1 MNYLFFYKKNS
12 FYKNIVDNMST
23 GGLFKLITNDGKQD
37 MMLMATSLLNQR
49 LADVRAQ
56 RVGLGLDD
64 TPTLLDIERTH
75 ILFTNAHFKPFAA
88 IGFEYNIVSVQTG
101 SVQWGSELSFNIP
114 QFGDF
119 FTDMA
124 VYVQLN
130 QPQLSSTVGSTNDNA
145 PLMRWCSYP
154 GERLFDQVK
163 FEVNGNVLDDYYSY
177 EVNFFREFN
186 IPPNKILGWNR
197 LVGQEEV
204 EEGYVDQPS
213 WVNNGASPSSVV
225 SRKCA
230 QFTSG
235 LQTPSGQKSGSVA
248 MFIPL
253 LFWFNNDVRLAIP
266 SVAIPQGSRYI
277 RLKLTQSGNMAGVVP
292 RGEGSWADPKG
303 ALDFSN
309 VIQNIQLYVNNI
321 FVNPEVHN
329 IFIKRV
335 GFSLI
340 RVHRRQTF
348 TTSNSA
354 YELQCQ
360 QLKWPI
366 EFIYAG
372 MKMSDYNS
380 TSPAL
385 QAEHLD
391 KWHTFD
397 QVVPQS
403 RAAAG
408 WSCKRKYVVDYDLKV
423 LGQTGNTFHVF
434 NNNINANDNSDR
446 LVLTSD
452 EDAKSNYAT
461 YFSVGDVLRFTVNG
475 VDLDLK
481 VYSITEADGTDE
493 AKIAFE
499 ESTLTACEAWGT
511 AEVKLLGKDFTVDVL
526 RVEDNEQSCTV
537 WTHKPTLDSINIKA
551 HGIDLYQT
559 LPSQFYASYLPYVFG
574 GPNIN
579 VPKDRGCH
587 LVNFAL
593 YPGTYQPSG
602 HVNVSRAR
610 EFYFNYK
617 SSVIGGTPVS
627 PSVKNQPDP
636 STNSNSGY
644 LYLLASAIN
653 FLLISDGG
661 AVLRYST

>member
-1 MNYLFFYKKNS
+1 
-12 FYKNIVDNMST
+12 MST

-56 RVGLGLDD
+56 RAGLGLDD

-88 IGFEYNIVSVQTG
+88 IGFEYNVVSVQTG
-101 SVQWGSELSFNIP
+101 SVAFGSEVSFNIP

-124 VYVQLN
+124 VYVQMG
-130 QPQLSSTVGSTNDNA
+130 QPVLSSNIGTVDENA

-177 EVNFFREFN
+177 EVNFFREFC
-186 IPPNKILGWNR
+186 IPPNKLLGWHR
-197 LVGQEEV
+197 LVGQEEL
-204 EEGYVDQPS
+204 EEGYVDQPL
-213 WVNNGASPSSVV
+213 WVNNGVAAKDVV
-225 SRKCA
+225 SRRYA
-230 QFTSG
+230 QFASG
-235 LQTPSGQKSGSVA
+235 LQTPSGQKSGNVE
-248 MFIPL
+248 MFVPL

-277 RLKLTQSGNMAGVVP
+277 RIKITSSSNMANLVP
-292 RGEGSWADPKG
+292 RGSGTWASPNGSLNFEGVK
-303 ALDFSN
+303 LN
-309 VIQNIQLYVNNI
+309 MQLYVNNI

-348 TTSNSA
+348 TTSNPA

-366 EFIYAG
+366 EYIYAG

-380 TSPAL
+380 SDAAL
-385 QAEHLD
+385 QSQHLD

-397 QVVPQS
+397 QVVPRS
-403 RAAAG
+403 RSTPG
-408 WSCKRKYVVDYDLKV
+408 WLCKRKYVQGSVTIQ
-423 LGQTGNTFHVF
+423 GTAGWTF
-434 NNNINANDNSDR
+434 NNSLALNSTRLRLTTAAGATVPPVLLPNTYPVIAANQ
-446 LVLTSD
+446 LV
-452 EDAKSNYAT
+452 
-461 YFSVGDVLRFTVNG
+461 VGDVLRFTFNSIP
-475 VDLDLK
+475 LDLTVK
-481 VYSITEADGTDE
+481 GVIEGTSSVSPVIE
-493 AKIAFE
+493 FE
-499 ESTLTACEAWGT
+499 ESTLSAANVWGT
-511 AEVKLLGKDFTVDVL
+511 SNATLLGTTFTVPRL
-526 RVEDNEQSCTV
+526 HVEDAEQSCTV

-551 HGIDLYQT
+551 HGIDLYQV
-559 LPSQFYASYLPYVFG
+559 LPSQFYSSYLPYVFG
-574 GPNIN
+574 GPNVN
-579 VPKDRGCH
+579 VPKDKGCH

-610 EFYFNYK
+610 EFYFNYV
-617 SSVIGGTPVS
+617 SSVIGGTPGV
-627 PSVKNQPDP
+627 PSVVNQPVF
-636 STNSNSGY
+636 TNNTSQGY
-644 LYLLASAIN
+644 LYLLAAAIN

>member
-1 MNYLFFYKKNS
+1 
-12 FYKNIVDNMST
+12 MST

-49 LADVRAQ
+49 LADVRSQ
-56 RVGLGLDD
+56 RAKLGLDD

-88 IGFEYNIVSVQTG
+88 VGFEYNIVSIQTG
-101 SVQWGSELSFNIP
+101 SIQWGSEVSFNIP

-124 VYVQLN
+124 AVVTLN
-130 QPQLSSTVGSTNDNA
+130 QPTLVVDGVSTDSDSA

-186 IPPNKILGWNR
+186 IPVNKLTGWKR
-197 LVGQEEV
+197 LVGQEEA
-204 EEGYVDQPS
+204 EEGTVDQPN
-213 WVNNGASPSSVV
+213 WVGSGVQSANVV
-225 SRKCA
+225 SRQKVE
-230 QFTSG
+230 FLSG
-235 LQTPSGQKSGSVA
+235 LQTPTGQKSGQVQL
-248 MFIPL
+248 FIPL
-253 LFWFNNDVRLAIP
+253 LFWFNQDVRLAIP

-277 RLKLTQSGNMAGVVP
+277 RVKLTSSANMAGVVP
-292 RGEGSWADPKG
+292 RGSGSWSSPNG
-303 ALDFSN
+303 SLDFTN

-321 FVNPEVHN
+321 FVNPEIHN

-335 GFSLI
+335 GFTLI

-348 TTSNSA
+348 TTTNNK

-366 EFIYAG
+366 EYIYAG

-380 TSPAL
+380 TTAAL

-391 KWHTFD
+391 KWHTFN
-397 QVVPQS
+397 QVVPKT
-403 RAAAG
+403 RTNAG
-408 WSCKRKYVVDYDLKV
+408 WTNKKV
-423 LGQTGNTFHVF
+423 YQQSSALAITFTGQTTLTA
-434 NNNINANDNSDR
+434 NNSTNSSARLTLTGNANAVTALIGQIFGGDI
-446 LVLTSD
+446 LVLTSGGV
-452 EDAKSNYAT
+452 KFNAT
-461 YFSVGDVLRFTVNG
+461 
-475 VDLDLK
+475 
-481 VYSITEADGTDE
+481 VYSVTEGT
-493 AKIAFE
+493 AGSAPIVTFE
-499 ESTLTACEAWGT
+499 EPTVDAAAVWGTTNATFSLTAN
-511 AEVKLLGKDFTVDVL
+511 VLTVPRYRSV
-526 RVEDNEQSCTV
+526 NNSQTSTV
-537 WTHKPTLDSINIKA
+537 WTYAPTMDKINIKA
-551 HGIDLYQT
+551 HGIDLYQY
-559 LPSQFYASYLPYVFG
+559 LPAAFYSTYLPYVFG
-574 GPNIN
+574 GPNVN
-579 VPKDRGCH
+579 TPKDKGCH
-587 LVNFAL
+587 FINFAM

-610 EFYFNYK
+610 EFYFGWE
-617 SSVIGGTPVS
+617 SSVIGSTPAA
-627 PSVKNQPDP
+627 PSLSNQPAA
-636 STNSNSGY
+636 SANSGSGY
-644 LYLLASAIN
+644 LYLLAAAIN